1 MVEISYDKT
10 CRPGERNLG
19 EIFKASIHL
28 ECKTPIE
35 ARPLKDKYG
44 IQLSSTGDIGIGRI
58 TGDVTPTF
66 GGRHRGIEFKVGEG
80 KERVRI
86 LNDDIQ
92 LSGTYKE

>member
-1 MVEISYDKT
+1 
-10 CRPGERNLG
+10 
-19 EIFKASIHL
+19 
-28 ECKTPIE
+28 
-35 ARPLKDKYG
+35 G